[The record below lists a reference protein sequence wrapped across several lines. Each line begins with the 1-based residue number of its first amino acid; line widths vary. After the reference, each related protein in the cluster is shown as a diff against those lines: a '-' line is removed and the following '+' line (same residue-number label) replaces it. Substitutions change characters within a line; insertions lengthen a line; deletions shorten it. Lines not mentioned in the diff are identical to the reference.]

1 MILINLKKQPLS
13 LPLKKIFMRVTIK
26 SMIKTTMEPLKTTQ
40 KLLLLNLL
48 LQMLITKEVIQNMPV
63 QVPLW
68 SAALSGSPDWQ
79 KIYAGYESAVDWPTA
94 GFFRELVKVY
104 PSAKFVL
111 THRDPQNWADSFGS
125 TIYELLAG
133 RDQAPPEMKDWLE
146 MGAGVIAKTGFPDGL
161 QREDLVKAFM
171 NHNEA
176 IKVTIPADQLLVY
189 EVKEGWGPLC
199 NFLNVPE
206 PVEAFPKTNDQSEF
220 WDRIK
225 GKK

>member
-1 MILINLKKQPLS
+1 MSIQVIGVGIGRTGTYSLKLAINRLGYGPCHH
-13 LPLKKIFMRVTIK
+13 
-26 SMIKTTMEPLKTTQ
+26 ME
-40 KLLLLNLL
+40 
-48 LQMLITKEVIQNMPV
+48 EVIQNMPV

-79 KIYAGYESAVDWPTA
+79 KIYEGYESAVDWPTA

-125 TIYELLAG
+125 TIYKLLAG
-133 RDQAPPEMKDWLE
+133 RDQAPPEMKDWLD
-146 MGAGVIAKTGFPDGL
+146 MVAGVIAKTGFPDDL
-161 QREDLVKAFM
+161 EREDLVKAFM

-176 IKVTIPADQLLVY
+176 IKETIPADQLLVY

-206 PVEAFPKTNDQSEF
+206 PDEAFPKTNDRLEF
-220 WDRIK
+220 WDLVT